1 MNIEYCEA
9 KSNDAKEI
17 INYLNIVTGQ
27 TDNLNYGNNEIN
39 LNTIQEME
47 FIQEMH
53 ENDHSVMILAKD
65 GDKIVGIATL
75 KGHKQSRLKHR
86 ADLGVSVLKE
96 YWHQGIMSESATIF
110 MEMLKQEGV
119 SFITATH
126 DVVNI
131 NSGKVMQKIGMTY
144 QYSYTERWMP
154 KDKDVTFRMYQFNFK
169 EPQDWVYLEYWN
181 KYPHFVEEL

>member
-96 YWHQGIMSESATIF
+96 YWHQGIGSKLVAIIIGYAAEASIEIIELEVVTSNENAIALYQKYGFEVIGTYENF
-110 MEMLKQEGV
+110 M
-119 SFITATH
+119 
-126 DVVNI
+126 
-131 NSGKVMQKIGMTY
+131 KIDDHY
-144 QYSYTERWMP
+144 V
-154 KDKDVTFRMYQFNFK
+154 DA
-169 EPQDWVYLEYWN
+169 YLMNLY
-181 KYPHFVEEL
+181 L

>member
-86 ADLGVSVLKE
+86 ADLE
-96 YWHQGIMSESATIF
+96 
-110 MEMLKQEGV
+110 
-119 SFITATH
+119 
-126 DVVNI
+126 VVTDNEI
-131 NSGKVMQKIGMTY
+131 AIALYHKFGFEIIGTY
-144 QYSYTERWMP
+144 ENYMKLNDRYL
-154 KDKDVTFRMYQFNFK
+154 D
-169 EPQDWVYLEYWN
+169 VYLMNLY
-181 KYPHFVEEL
+181 L

>member
-1 MNIEYCEA
+1 
-9 KSNDAKEI
+9 
-17 INYLNIVTGQ
+17 
-27 TDNLNYGNNEIN
+27 
-39 LNTIQEME
+39 
-47 FIQEMH
+47 
-53 ENDHSVMILAKD
+53 MILKANHKFI
-65 GDKIVGIATL
+65 GQVGLSMQNYRGTQILELGYLL
-75 KGHKQSRLKHR
+75 K
-86 ADLGVSVLKE
+86 KE